1 MTQPKRTAV
10 EQMVANAQ
18 AKVSWGRAVARANAG
33 LAGKPAAAAPQAQEQ
48 PKAGWAKVVARIN
61 ARIRARAK

>member
-1 MTQPKRTAV
+1 MSQSKRTAV

-33 LAGKPAAAAPQAQEQ
+33 FAGRPAAAALQAQEL

-61 ARIRARAK
+61 ARLSSRR